1 MHVFVSWLVFHLPL
15 LLERKAGR
23 RSGEGH
29 IDKGLDP
36 KRKAEP
42 VKRFKQGRDEN
53 AIVLAKALWQNSL
66 RSEQCAEWKERES
79 HLDAAEGA

>member
-15 LLERKAGR
+15 LERKAGR
-23 RSGEGH
+23 RSGEGL

-36 KRKAEP
+36 KGKAEP

-66 RSEQCAEWKERES
+66 RSEELCGEWKEGEPS
-79 HLDAAEGA
+79 GGC